1 MFNWMNRKSGPWS
14 LETLAPPWGSGRP
27 LYEIVVENPHLA
39 LPDEDP
45 AARLKWAAGALDGV
59 MGHHLGRGDATD
71 KLKRVLDA
79 LRALLDRSTDSNFRR
94 LYDALC
100 EGQVLGYVDQLLP
113 EIDRTHSSDGPR
125 LAALARLL
133 LTRAPRREP
142 VKFGI
147 AVLGMTGS
155 ATDVDMLRQIG
166 ACDDFTLFAA
176 VAIRNLSPRYERDLW
191 ELAKAVEGWGRIQV
205 VERLSHTE
213 DYEIRAWLLREGFRN
228 AVMNEY
234 LACICARA
242 GRLHEALRVSAKDP
256 VLLDAATDLMLAMIS
271 GGPAEDIDDYED
283 AAEAIEAYLDALWVQ
298 QTFKPKFFVVIDR
311 IREWLTSEEGWDK
324 RSKCGWTL
332 ESRGRCLVLSQEL
345 LKNEKWK
352 IDAVVDLGSPDGDVF
367 HWANSAARKLGI
379 DTWDVL
385 FAKVAEDPIR
395 STFWYEL
402 TEATDGPR
410 IDKVISFA
418 EHVLPLDEIA
428 SGPSD
433 EMGLGV
439 GFEPHGTL
447 DWMLQLLDRFPGK
460 GWNLIRTGLRSPVVR
475 NRNWSLRVFKNWR
488 KEDWPSDAN
497 DVLRAAVEAEPEDD
511 VRKNLEA
518 FLEGRSDS
526 DQ

>member
-1 MFNWMNRKSGPWS
+1 
-14 LETLAPPWGSGRP
+14 
-27 LYEIVVENPHLA
+27 
-39 LPDEDP
+39 
-45 AARLKWAAGALDGV
+45 
-59 MGHHLGRGDATD
+59 
-71 KLKRVLDA
+71 
-79 LRALLDRSTDSNFRR
+79 
-94 LYDALC
+94 
-100 EGQVLGYVDQLLP
+100 
-113 EIDRTHSSDGPR
+113 
-125 LAALARLL
+125 
-133 LTRAPRREP
+133 
-142 VKFGI
+142 
-147 AVLGMTGS
+147 
-155 ATDVDMLRQIG
+155 
-166 ACDDFTLFAA
+166 
-176 VAIRNLSPRYERDLW
+176 
-191 ELAKAVEGWGRIQV
+191 
-205 VERLSHTE
+205 
-213 DYEIRAWLLREGFRN
+213 
-228 AVMNEY
+228 
-234 LACICARA
+234 
-242 GRLHEALRVSAKDP
+242 
-256 VLLDAATDLMLAMIS
+256 
-271 GGPAEDIDDYED
+271 
-283 AAEAIEAYLDALWVQ
+283 
-298 QTFKPKFFVVIDR
+298 
-311 IREWLTSEEGWDK
+311 
-324 RSKCGWTL
+324 
-332 ESRGRCLVLSQEL
+332 LSQEL